1 MRDSWHKYMSLG
13 YVHTVAFP
21 NGVKGEGPIKDQVA
35 QLLADDSYGA
45 VEVSWVKDPEER
57 EKLAG
62 FLAEADVDV
71 VFLACIPMMAQKA
84 YLAVL
89 SEEER
94 QAAVEVGKKMI
105 DEAYL
110 YGARLMLVGSGPD
123 PGPENRARG
132 LEQLAKSLG
141 ELCSYARSKA
151 KDHVLTI
158 TLENFDREMDKKF
171 LLGPMAETAKFIR
184 ELRKEHDN
192 LGITLDQSHVEQL
205 GEAAEESARLG
216 GECIVHAHLANCVV
230 KDPSS
235 PLYGDKHTPFGIPGG
250 QSGPAEIA
258 RFLEAL
264 AKSGY
269 FSRTQPTRRPVVS
282 LEVNVLSGE
291 GSPEEIIKAT
301 KEAFLQGWEK
311 ADLGIAPR
319 FEV

>member
-21 NGVKGEGPIKDQVA
+21 NGAKGEGPIKDQVA
-35 QLLADDSYGA
+35 QLLADDAYRA

-57 EKLAG
+57 EKLAE

-71 VFLACIPMMAQKA
+71 VFLTSFPMTAHGV
-84 YLAVL
+84 YFCDL
-89 SEEER
+89 SEEGR
-94 QAAVEVGKKMI
+94 QAAVELGKKLI

-110 YGARLMLVGSGPD
+110 YGARMMLVGSGPD
-123 PGPENRARG
+123 PGSEKRAEG
-132 LEQLAKSLG
+132 LKQLAKSLG

-158 TLENFDREMDKKF
+158 TLEHFDREIDKKF
-171 LLGPMAETAKFIR
+171 LLGPTAETAAFIR
-184 ELRKEHDN
+184 ELRQEHDN
-192 LGITLDQSHVEQL
+192 LGITLDQSHLYQL
-205 GEAAEESARLG
+205 GEDAEESARLA
-216 GECIVHAHLANCVV
+216 GECIVHAHFANCIV
-230 KDPSS
+230 KDSS
-235 PLYGDKHTPFGIPGG
+235 HALYGDKHTPFSVPGG
-250 QSGPAEIA
+250 EVGPEQIA

-269 FSRTQPTRRPVVS
+269 FSRPQPTRRPVVS
-282 LEVNVLSGE
+282 LEVNVMSGE
-291 GSPEEIIKAT
+291 GSPEEIIQAT
-301 KEAFLQGWEK
+301 KEAFLKGWEL